1 VPRTFANRI
10 SRAIFGV
17 VGVKGF
23 YSVSATG
30 EPVAGDGPYRS
41 ASIPESA
48 GPESATAP
56 LTSVSHEALF
66 QLDAVT
72 RCDACDE
79 PLPAVDDSGAYSPQG
94 RAVYLW
100 QRGGEPRFET
110 APLCPACAAAIGM
123 TALARW
129 EIEEEE
135 G

>member
-1 VPRTFANRI
+1 M
-10 SRAIFGV
+10 SRAILDG

-23 YSVSATG
+23 YSVSMS
-30 EPVAGDGPYRS
+30 GDGPYRS
-41 ASIPESA
+41 MSIPERA
-48 GPESATAP
+48 GAESPVAV

-66 QLDAVT
+66 QPDAAT

-79 PLPAVDDSGAYSPQG
+79 RLRAVDDSGAYSHEG

-100 QRGGEPRFET
+100 RRGGEPRFET
-110 APLCPACAAAIGM
+110 APLCPSCASAIGM
-123 TALARW
+123 RALARW